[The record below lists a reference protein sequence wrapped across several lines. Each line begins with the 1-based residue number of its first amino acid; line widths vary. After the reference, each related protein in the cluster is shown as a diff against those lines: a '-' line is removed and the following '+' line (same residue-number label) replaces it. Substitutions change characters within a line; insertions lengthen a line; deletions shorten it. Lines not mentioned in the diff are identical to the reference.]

1 MSNSRE
7 GILAGLTIEE
17 IEGLPLESVINPQ
30 DDPDFQVSVG
40 GARALAYINMWQ
52 TVPREVAEFLV
63 GTSNNGGG
71 LAIYFQQWNHGIE
84 GNEQSGDRQQITLKG
99 VVELLSLFD
108 GGQYS
113 PLKEMQLTA
122 ASLYIAE
129 QAGAIVFD
137 IY

>member
-1 MSNSRE
+1 MSNSSE
-7 GILAGLTIEE
+7 GILSGLTIQE
-17 IEGLPLESVINPQ
+17 IDVLPLESVINPQ

-52 TVPREVAEFLV
+52 TVPRAVAEFLI
-63 GTSNNGGG
+63 GTSKNGGD
-71 LAIYFQQWNHGIE
+71 LAIYFQQWNQCIE
-84 GNEQSGDRQQITLKG
+84 GHEQSGDRQQITLKG

-108 GGQYS
+108 GDQYS

-137 IY
+137 VD